1 MCPRHG
7 GAQKGK
13 GISDQRVRAGVA
25 SSHLTQIVEGG
36 LRNADQR
43 FRGQKRL
50 VTGKQDVVAG
60 GEATEHIILN
70 HVIRLVFKEKIAFVL
85 IHVHPQRANFLVLQ
99 GVDRRLRIDERA
111 TAGIDDHHPV
121 FHSLETRHGSA
132 NGSFH
137 RSADSAGR

>member
-1 MCPRHG
+1 MCPPPWG
-7 GAQKGK
+7 STKGK

-70 HVIRLVFKEKIAFVL
+70 HVIRLEMKF
-85 IHVHPQRANFLVLQ
+85 
-99 GVDRRLRIDERA
+99 
-111 TAGIDDHHPV
+111 
-121 FHSLETRHGSA
+121 
-132 NGSFH
+132 
-137 RSADSAGR
+137 